1 LTTYLLDTNILILYL
16 RKQARLID
24 ETYNPLASPNIP
36 LVSVVTIGEL
46 RSFAL
51 QNQWGAKR
59 LADLDVFVNQLAI
72 VDINV
77 EPLINLYAQIDAFSN
92 GKLTTRALGNSA
104 RNMGKNDL
112 WIAATASYLDATL
125 LTTDD
130 DFTHLDTHFIK
141 LRKIDMALFR
151 P

>member
-1 LTTYLLDTNILILYL
+1 MTYLLDTNILIIYL
-16 RKQARLID
+16 RKQARLIY
-24 ETYNPLASPNIP
+24 ETYNPLASPNTP
-36 LVSVVTIGEL
+36 LVSVVSIGEL

-51 QNQWGAKR
+51 QNQWGARRK
-59 LADLDVFVNQLAI
+59 ADLDTFVNQLAI

-77 EPLINLYAQIDAFSN
+77 EPIIDLYAQIDAFSN
-92 GKLTTRALGNSA
+92 GKLPSRPLGRSA

-112 WIAATASYLDATL
+112 WIAASASYLDATL
-125 LTTDD
+125 LTTDN

-141 LRKIDMALFR
+141 LVKMDMALFK